1 MTLLPAATI
10 QKALLL
16 SSSHRAAILAA
27 YGSHSV
33 KLKMNFLTFSYS
45 ERLRARAIT
54 CFSGRESDIL
64 LSEHMAQKF
73 NHLDKMKKNVGFI
86 WGIWRT
92 SRRQHL
98 IKVRGKLS
106 HKLGLN
112 SLSCT
117 DLKKNI
123 WNQLN
128 LIQLCSI
135 LRNAPNSHLQTPRI
149 PARYKAR
156 KTRRWLVMVCNSM
169 ELLPTVNT
177 YTSVNNH
184 AINRPVI

>member
-16 SSSHRAAILAA
+16 SSSHGAAILAA

-117 DLKKNI
+117 DLKKKHMESVE
-123 WNQLN
+123 LN
-128 LIQLCSI
+128 SAVQYIKKC
-135 LRNAPNSHLQTPRI
+135 P
-149 PARYKAR
+149 
-156 KTRRWLVMVCNSM
+156 
-169 ELLPTVNT
+169 
-177 YTSVNNH
+177 
-184 AINRPVI
+184 